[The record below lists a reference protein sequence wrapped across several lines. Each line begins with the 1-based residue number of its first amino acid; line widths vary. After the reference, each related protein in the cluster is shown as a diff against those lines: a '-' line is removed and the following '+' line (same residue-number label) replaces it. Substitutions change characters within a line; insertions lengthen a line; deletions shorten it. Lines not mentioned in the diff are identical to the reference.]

1 MSIDGDWDV
10 VVKSPMGEQK
20 SVLTLHADG
29 TTLTGS
35 DKGTGAS
42 NEVKDGKIS
51 GDVLTWSVDVTT
63 PMKMKIEIEVTVDGD
78 KFAGTAKAGMFG
90 KFPMTGTKRA

>member
-10 VVKSPMGEQK
+10 VIKSPLGDLK
-20 SVLTLHADG
+20 SLLTLHADG
-29 TTLTGS
+29 TALTGS
-35 DKGTGAS
+35 ERGAGAA

-51 GDVLTWSVDVTT
+51 GNVLTWNINVTT
-63 PMKMKIEIEVTVDGD
+63 PMKMNVEIEVTVDGD

-90 KFPMTGTKRA
+90 KFPITGTKKA